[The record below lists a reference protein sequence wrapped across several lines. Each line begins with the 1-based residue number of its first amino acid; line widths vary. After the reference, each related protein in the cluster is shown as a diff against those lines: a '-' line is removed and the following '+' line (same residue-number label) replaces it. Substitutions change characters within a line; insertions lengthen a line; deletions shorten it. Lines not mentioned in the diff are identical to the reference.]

1 MKARLRGLFGVFL
14 MISAGYSR
22 ETWLA
27 PERFTATPGAT
38 LRFELMRSESFYG
51 SEGMWPVGAV
61 LNTRGTLAG
70 EAVSLGP
77 VTGGEKKVSFSAT
90 LSRPGLAVVWA
101 EMEPAIVEREP
112 EQAVAHLLRSHVGEA
127 DRAILMDGQP
137 RQVWRER
144 VSVRAKTAVYVGE
157 PDSSDKSWSQ
167 PITDGLDLVVVGT
180 VNEYRVGDA
189 LLVKVQ
195 RTGLPAEGLA
205 VGFVLAGEGRESVVF
220 SGAEGEATVRLDA
233 SGMWLIYCRHTRR
246 SSEADVDWV
255 TEFVTLVIEAK

>member
-1 MKARLRGLFGVFL
+1 MFL

-61 LNTRGTLAG
+61 LATRGTLAG
-70 EAVSLGP
+70 EAVGLGP
-77 VTGGEKKVSFSAT
+77 VNGGEKKVSFSAT

-101 EMEPAIVEREP
+101 EMDPAIVEREP
-112 EQAVAHLLRSHVGEA
+112 EQAVAHLRRSHVGEA

-157 PDSSDKSWSQ
+157 PDGSDK
-167 PITDGLDLVVVGT
+167 G
-180 VNEYRVGDA
+180 
-189 LLVKVQ
+189 
-195 RTGLPAEGLA
+195 
-205 VGFVLAGEGRESVVF
+205 
-220 SGAEGEATVRLDA
+220 
-233 SGMWLIYCRHTRR
+233 
-246 SSEADVDWV
+246 
-255 TEFVTLVIEAK
+255 